1 MIYYTQRKDDTM
13 VGHLNTLSGTKIE
26 SDLVKDVTMKV
37 LVSPKDGWDGHV
49 MRVFEVEPG
58 GYTPKHQHPWPHIN
72 YIIGGKGELM
82 INHEYHEITAGS
94 YGFVPENTIHQF
106 KNIGS
111 DTLTFICIVPEEGH
125 K

>member
-1 MIYYTQRKDDTM
+1 M
-13 VGHLNTLSGTKIE
+13 VGHLNTLNGTKIE

-82 INHEYHEITAGS
+82 INHEYHDITAGS

>member
-1 MIYYTQRKDDTM
+1 M
-13 VGHLNTLSGTKIE
+13 VGHLNTIKGKQIE
-26 SDLVKDVTMKV
+26 SDLVKDVVMKV
-37 LVSPKDGWDGHV
+37 LVSPTEGWDGHV
-49 MRVFEVEPG
+49 MRVLEVEPG

-94 YGFVPENTIHQF
+94 YGFVPGNTIHQF
-106 KNIGS
+106 KNVGS
-111 DTLTFICIVPEEGH
+111 EPLIFICIVPEEGH